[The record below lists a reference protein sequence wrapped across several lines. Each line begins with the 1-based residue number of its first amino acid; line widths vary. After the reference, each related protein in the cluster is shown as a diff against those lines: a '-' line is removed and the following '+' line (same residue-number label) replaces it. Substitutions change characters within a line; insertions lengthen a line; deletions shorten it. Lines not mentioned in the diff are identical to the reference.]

1 MGAVSEKEQKRT
13 KPADRGFVDS
23 ASSQIL
29 VHYNKIT
36 GIESPSPRII
46 TLSGIVRGENMYS
59 AKERFECLEMMRK
72 EGDGQYIH
80 HAKDEGKVF
89 VNDFNED
96 SRIKEILSHELA
108 HHVRKMAGA
117 SAESDN
123 LGSVNDTDSRVIW
136 SLEEGCAMFMQ
147 GAFAAGVN
155 GDPKSIIKSVFEP
168 INPYETVMLPVTFTL
183 MGKCAE
189 SLPYEKEMSNENLS
203 MIIDMFR
210 DSSIETTN
218 VLRKSVYSAGTNFA
232 TAIFTANGFDL
243 ERTERKLL
251 TYTYG
256 ELKEELMNAAR
267 KPELVKT
274 ISKVLRQS

>member
-1 MGAVSEKEQKRT
+1 MSVVSEREQKRT

-23 ASSQIL
+23 VSSQVL

-36 GIESPSPRII
+36 GIRSPSPRII
-46 TLSGIVRGENMYS
+46 TLSEIAGRENMYS
-59 AKERFECLEMMRK
+59 TEERFECLEMMRK

-80 HAKDEGKVF
+80 HAKEGGKVF

-96 SRIKEILSHELA
+96 SRVKEILSHELA

-123 LGSVNDTDSRVIW
+123 LGSVNDTESRVIW

-155 GDPKSIIKSVFEP
+155 SDPKNIIKSVFEP
-168 INPYETVMLPVTFTL
+168 MNPYETVMLPVTFAL
-183 MGKCAE
+183 MGKCAK
-189 SLPYEKEMSNENLS
+189 SSPYETEMCNENLS

-210 DSSIETTN
+210 DSSIERTN
-218 VLRKSVYSAGTNFA
+218 VLRKSVYSAGTSFA
-232 TAIFTANGFDL
+232 TAIFTANDFDL
-243 ERTERKLL
+243 ERTEKKLL
-251 TYTYG
+251 TYTYR

-267 KPELVKT
+267 KPELAKA
-274 ISKVLRQS
+274 ISNVLRY